1 MGKRN
6 KSWVQLLVGLLAI
19 MLIVSACGQAPAEN
33 NNNNQG
39 SEGGNGGGSEPTEQ
53 AGEPHPLEGK
63 RVALIMQFNQGTF
76 SAQYVEGV
84 TEQIEKFGG
93 EVSVFDSRNDLAQ
106 MASHLDAAINQRF
119 DGILID
125 HGQAEALEAGV
136 IRALEQDIS
145 VVVFDADIQVDGA
158 PVLSQND
165 HKMAELTLE
174 ALKEDIGGEGNIVR
188 VWVAGFAP
196 MERRYEV
203 YERFMNENPGIEEIA
218 TFGNAS
224 NPNLDSEA
232 QMQSILTQ
240 YPNPGDIAAVWTT
253 WDEFAKGAARAIQA
267 SGRDEIKLY
276 GIDLSDEDLQI
287 IQDPESPWIATAAVD
302 PSDIGRVQ
310 ARILYQ
316 LFNGDQPEASIV
328 LDPVFVS
335 RDQLPE
341 HEVSTSELSE
351 YVEGWGA
358 SEQGYLDW
366 MKELEEAVGN

>member
-1 MGKRN
+1 MGKSRN
-6 KSWVQLLVGLLAI
+6 KNWFHLIAGLMVMMLL
-19 MLIVSACGQAPAEN
+19 VSACAQAPAN
-33 NNNNQG
+33 NGTSNQG
-39 SEGGNGGGSEPTEQ
+39 NSGGNEQNEQ
-53 AGEPHPLEGK
+53 AGEAHPLQGK
-63 RVALIMQFNQGTF
+63 KVALIMQFNQGTF

-84 TEQIEKFGG
+84 TEQVEKFGG
-93 EVSVFDSRNDLAQ
+93 TVNVFDSQDDLAK
-106 MASHLDAAINQRF
+106 MASNLDAAINQRF

-136 IRALEQDIS
+136 QRAVEAGIQ
-145 VVVFDADIQVDGA
+145 VVVFDADIQVPGV
-158 PVLSQND
+158 PVLSQDD

-203 YERFMNENPGIEEIA
+203 YEKFLADNPGINEIA
-218 TFGNAS
+218 TFGNSS

-240 YPNPGDIAAVWTT
+240 YPNEGDIAAVWTT
-253 WDEFAKGAARAIQA
+253 WDEFAKGASRAIQA
-267 SGRDEIKLY
+267 SGRTDIKVY

-316 LFNGDQPEASIV
+316 KFNGDEPEENIV
-328 LDPVFVS
+328 LNPVFVS
-335 RDQLPE
+335 RDQLPDQE
-341 HEVSTSELSE
+341 ISTSDLSE
-351 YVEGWGA
+351 YVEGWGNND
-358 SEQGYLDW
+358 QGYEEW
-366 MKELEEAVGN
+366 MKELEEASAQ